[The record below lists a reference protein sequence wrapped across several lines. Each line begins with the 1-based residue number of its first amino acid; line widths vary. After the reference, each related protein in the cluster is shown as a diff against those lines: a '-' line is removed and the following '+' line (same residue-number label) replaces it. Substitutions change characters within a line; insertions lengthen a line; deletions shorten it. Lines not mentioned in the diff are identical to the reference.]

1 MAITYSNSCGM
12 GEKLGQVLGF
22 RTGLIHRNRF
32 AGGLLQLE
40 QVFWRFVSI
49 RIGLLHQKQ

>member
-22 RTGLIHRNRF
+22 RTGLIHRDRF